1 MYKYIA
7 GIAGSGDGETFSSL
21 SPFTIAEI
29 KVSHTRPLMD
39 EFPAGLRGTGPIA
52 IPTPIQSSSYVQAAV
67 TD

>member
-7 GIAGSGDGETFSSL
+7 GIAGSGDRETFSSL
-21 SPFTIAEI
+21 SPFTIAGI
-29 KVSHTRPLMD
+29 KVSNTRPLID
-39 EFPAGLRGTGPIA
+39 KFSTGLRATGPIA